1 MPKRSNDGDILS
13 SQRKRARVART
24 DDITDRL
31 SVLTNEVLLH
41 ILSFLPV
48 TSLLICQRLS
58 RRFRALAGDS
68 ELWKRKY
75 YSRWVRPR
83 ARRLVKAR
91 RVTFPQGNAEYS
103 PRVSTWLDHS
113 HLVDEGRTPNW
124 KRQYRL
130 RHNWSRGLCRV
141 TEVEVPQPQRPPL
154 LVNFYGGFVLTADL
168 EHGLRVW
175 LAVTPKICTANVQ
188 FTDSAQQCSTVPTAL
203 TTNRGP
209 RPNSIEVVVGFENGQ
224 FNVYDM
230 DPDTLRLSLRFS
242 HPEFANGAI
251 TAMASSFPYLLMVSQ
266 HKHLSLFKLP
276 TEICGA
282 RPTESMEKA
291 RLLASLKADSILASM
306 SLSLRMA
313 GAETI
318 ISSIVY
324 SFFHIGC
331 GWSLGI
337 QELHFNKS
345 GQQIRSRLTTTVD
358 SQFSIRPLSYFQGE
372 NRSSGDHERSSPLS
386 HSFSPGPA
394 ILHHEPPTSVSY
406 SHPYLLTSHPD
417 NTLTVYLVVSTAAD
431 LSVRSGQRLWGH
443 TSSVSAVHVSDRG
456 KAVSVSSRGDE
467 IRIWDLESMMSS
479 AGPQRQLEE
488 NSIQINPENK
498 TQPDKN
504 RAGLLSGTRLRE
516 TQEARLNIT
525 NQLVVRGCIGFDE
538 ERVLLLREGELGA
551 QMLECYDFT

>member
-1 MPKRSNDGDILS
+1 M
-13 SQRKRARVART
+13 
-24 DDITDRL
+24 
-31 SVLTNEVLLH
+31 
-41 ILSFLPV
+41 
-48 TSLLICQRLS
+48 
-58 RRFRALAGDS
+58 
-68 ELWKRKY
+68 
-75 YSRWVRPR
+75 
-83 ARRLVKAR
+83 
-91 RVTFPQGNAEYS
+91 
-103 PRVSTWLDHS
+103 
-113 HLVDEGRTPNW
+113 
-124 KRQYRL
+124 
-130 RHNWSRGLCRV
+130 